1 MAAADRLLTR
11 KHGRTG
17 DDKVAE
23 DDSTEFKIA
32 ILQSMHPGTDQSTL
46 LELLVE
52 VDGSVEDATRRLQAR
67 GKRLKV
73 EPSSIP
79 GRQSSLASFNLTS
92 NRERPKNLTRRGTT
106 LHLYS
111 PEDIEAYTPCSI
123 IHNFLPPE
131 QADELLRALLAE
143 SPTFRRQKFKLFD
156 RVVESPHTMW

>member
-1 MAAADRLLTR
+1 MAAADHLLTS
-11 KHGRTG
+11 KHGRT
-17 DDKVAE
+17 E
-23 DDSTEFKIA
+23 DDGVADDNSTEFKIA
-32 ILQSMHPGTDQSTL
+32 MLESLHPGTDQSTL

-52 VDGSVEDATRRLQAR
+52 ADGSVDDAMRRLQAR
-67 GKRLKV
+67 SKRLKV

-79 GRQSSLASFNLTS
+79 GRQSSLASFNVTS

-111 PEDIEAYTPCSI
+111 PEDIKAYTPCSI
-123 IHNFLPPE
+123 IHNFLPSE

-156 RVVESPHTMW
+156 RVVESPHTIW